1 MSPKD
6 TRHSDQ
12 LVSCGGMQATFLV
25 DTWQFR
31 LPDGDVVYGPQ
42 FEVLA
47 GRGKTKKWK
56 ESVGGPRGAGGRG
69 LPRTPGGADGAAPQV
84 KLGAKGEK
92 GALKKW
98 IEEVDLPV
106 PPGKEH
112 LVRRRSAGEAWQMGQ
127 GFTPDMD
134 SYDEARDREVAREI
148 TRLKIGAR
156 MGDPSTSLQD
166 PRNLPSTAP
175 ARGVVDLSR
184 MAWDE
189 IKQHQ
194 KRCNGDM
201 APFGLTQLPPDKKER
216 ARLGPGAAEGDF
228 LGILAE
234 SGAAPKLRKPE
245 DDEKMVV
252 EMGEYLSGAR
262 HAPPFH
268 LMGLQGPPNVEVDS
282 EVTVQLDFKQLY
294 EEVARR
300 GGSVE
305 VVKNHKWV
313 DIAVALIKD
322 AGGFNKKPREE
333 QRRAAMSMSHYFKK
347 YLQRTEQNARGLAR
361 DPVRT
366 TRRAVVK
373 QEPGTG
379 HYQQQQELEPAEL
392 DLEATKHL
400 WKSRKMVELK
410 WEDHEPAAW

>member
-12 LVSCGGMQATFLV
+12 LVNCGGMQATFLV
-25 DTWQFR
+25 KTWLFR
-31 LPDGDVVYGPQ
+31 LPDGDVVNGPN
-42 FEVLA
+42 FEELA
-47 GRGKTKKWK
+47 GRGSSKKWK
-56 ESVGGPRGAGGRG
+56 ESVGGPGGGRG
-69 LPRTPGGADGAAPQV
+69 RRAGADGAAPQV
-84 KLGAKGEK
+84 KLGAKGEG

-112 LVRRRSAGEAWQMGQ
+112 LIRRRPTGEAWEMGQ
-127 GFTPDMD
+127 GFKLDMD
-134 SYDEARDREVAREI
+134 SYNEARDREVAREI

-166 PRNLPSTAP
+166 LPSTAP

-194 KRCNGDM
+194 ERCNGDI
-201 APFGLTQLPPDKKER
+201 APFGTTQLPPDKKER

-228 LGILAE
+228 LGIPAE
-234 SGAAPKLRKPE
+234 GGAAPKPRKPE
-245 DDEKMVV
+245 DDAEMVM

-262 HAPPFH
+262 HSPPLH
-268 LMGLQGPPNVEVDS
+268 LMGLQEPPSVEG
-282 EVTVQLDFKQLY
+282 VQLDFKQLY

-300 GGSVE
+300 GGSFE
-305 VVKNHKWV
+305 VAKNHKWIEV
-313 DIAVALIKD
+313 AVALIKD

-333 QRRAAMSMSHYFKK
+333 QGRAGKRMGHYFKK

-361 DPVRT
+361 DPART
-366 TRRAVVK
+366 TRRGMVK
-373 QEPGTG
+373 QEPDAGQ
-379 HYQQQQELEPAEL
+379 YQQQDL

-400 WKSRKMVELK
+400 LKSRKMVELK
-410 WEDHEPAAW
+410 WDDHEPAAW